1 MVLAALG
8 ASGQPLA
15 KAMLAYSTVGMSGL
29 WLLMLELADHASLW
43 AGFGFYLCSLALLWP
58 MLADPFLLAAAD
70 WHRAAVLAVLSASLS
85 DLPPLVG
92 FMGKAAMVGLVIIA
106 TLWCLWSTGASSPEL
121 PCFGA
126 SALFVLVG
134 QLFDRYHTEFLVYLA
149 SRGSLMPVWRTF
161 SCCWLWLTL
170 ACLLLFVASGYFP
183 CFLHLKPRFTRP
195 VNSGLDVPRVDISL
209 LFASQA
215 AIYQTQ

>member
-85 DLPPLVG
+85 ELPPLVG

-106 TLWCLWSTGASSPEL
+106 TLWCLRSTGASSPEL
-121 PCFGA
+121 LCFGA
-126 SALFVLVG
+126 FPMWVSVAFFLGSIAKSAQFGWSVWLADAMEGPTPVSALIHAATLVTAGVLLMNRTG
-134 QLFDRYHTEFLVYLA
+134 STCKLA
-149 SRGSLMPVWRTF
+149 MVVLGCLTCIMAATGASCISSRDLP
-161 SCCWLWLTL
+161 
-170 ACLLLFVASGYFP
+170 
-183 CFLHLKPRFTRP
+183 
-195 VNSGLDVPRVDISL
+195 D
-209 LFASQA
+209 Q
-215 AIYQTQ
+215 